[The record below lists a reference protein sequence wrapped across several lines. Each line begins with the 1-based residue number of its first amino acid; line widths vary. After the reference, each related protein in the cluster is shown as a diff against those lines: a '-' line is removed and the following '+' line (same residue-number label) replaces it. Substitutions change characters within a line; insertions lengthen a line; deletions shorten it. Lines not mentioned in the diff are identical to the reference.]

1 MNKVTVK
8 NLTDGMIRAERKL
21 QRSEGNRINA
31 EICSTALG
39 QLRGVRGQV
48 VTFALGE
55 IEQARELV
63 AAAINA
69 RAKDS

>member
-1 MNKVTVK
+1 MNKVTVD

-21 QRSEGNRINA
+21 QRSEGNRINV

-48 VTFALGE
+48 ADFALGE
-55 IEQARELV
+55 IEQARGLV
-63 AAAINA
+63 VDAINA
-69 RAKDS
+69 RAKE